1 LERTMPIQVEKL
13 VDLPGFERVHLT
25 LSLLRND
32 LDEAL
37 MEDLRYSGLDDNSAA
52 IAAALPALI
61 SAIGYTHHFH
71 GKSLFPSLL
80 DSILEEE
87 MAFGAEGIDWDK
99 AVELRA
105 TFEEE
110 LLARCTPK
118 PHLEGISQQGGAVR

>member
-1 LERTMPIQVEKL
+1 MTIQVEKL
-13 VDLPGFERVHLT
+13 VDLPGFERVHFT

-32 LDEAL
+32 MDEAL
-37 MEDLRYSGLDDNSAA
+37 MEELRESGLDDNSSA

-87 MAFGAEGIDWDK
+87 MAFGAKGIDWDK

-105 TFEEE
+105 TFEQE
-110 LLARCTPK
+110 LLARCTPN
-118 PHLEGISQQGGAVR
+118 PRLEGQSQQAGAAR